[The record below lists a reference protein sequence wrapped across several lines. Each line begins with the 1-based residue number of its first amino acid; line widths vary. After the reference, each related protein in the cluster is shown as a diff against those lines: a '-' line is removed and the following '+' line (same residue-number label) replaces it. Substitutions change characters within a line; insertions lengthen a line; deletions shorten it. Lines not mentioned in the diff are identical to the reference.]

1 MNPSSRVMAYGMVCA
16 AVSMALLSG
25 CSEVSLNQPP
35 IIDRSVPANAG
46 PAPAETVVTPGA
58 AAAPGGTTS
67 GGSAPAAQP
76 EAEPEA
82 QPLAAPGAVQAQP
95 LQGAMAP
102 AAVTGGAAPAMPP
115 PPPSA
120 GPASAAPGMAMAA
133 PVTPAAVAPL
143 PSEKTPGALPAAGS
157 WIWPVHGD
165 VVGKFDGKT
174 SKGIDI
180 AVAGG
185 ENVVAVAAGTV
196 LYAGSMQGYG
206 RLVIV
211 RHPGGVVS
219 VYAHNRSN
227 LVHEGQAV
235 QQGDPIAI
243 VGGGGAPST
252 LHFEVRR
259 AGVPL
264 DPMPFLGAMNAA
276 P

>member
-25 CSEVSLNQPP
+25 CSEVSLGQPP
-35 IIDRSVPANAG
+35 VIDRSVPANAG
-46 PAPAETVVTPGA
+46 PAPAETVVAPGA
-58 AAAPGGTTS
+58 AAAAPQ
-67 GGSAPAAQP
+67 GGSAPPAPP

-82 QPLAAPGAVQAQP
+82 QPLAAPGTVQAQP
-95 LQGAMAP
+95 LP
-102 AAVTGGAAPAMPP
+102 GAAAGAPGMPA
-115 PPPSA
+115 PPSA
-120 GPASAAPGMAMAA
+120 GPASGAPGVAMAA
-133 PVTPAAVAPL
+133 PTAPAAVTPV
-143 PSEKTPGALPAAGS
+143 PSERVPGALPAAGS

-165 VVGKFDGKT
+165 LVARFDGKT

-211 RHPGGVVS
+211 RHPGGLVS

-227 LVHEGQAV
+227 LVREGQAV

>member
-1 MNPSSRVMAYGMVCA
+1 
-16 AVSMALLSG
+16 
-25 CSEVSLNQPP
+25 
-35 IIDRSVPANAG
+35 
-46 PAPAETVVTPGA
+46 
-58 AAAPGGTTS
+58 
-67 GGSAPAAQP
+67 
-76 EAEPEA
+76 
-82 QPLAAPGAVQAQP
+82 
-95 LQGAMAP
+95 
-102 AAVTGGAAPAMPP
+102 
-115 PPPSA
+115 
-120 GPASAAPGMAMAA
+120 MAMAA
-133 PVTPAAVAPL
+133 PVTPAAVSPV
-143 PSEKTPGALPAAGS
+143 PSENAPGALPAAGS

-211 RHPGGVVS
+211 RHPNGLVS

-227 LVHEGQAV
+227 LVREGQAV
-235 QQGDPIAI
+235 RQGDPIAI

-259 AGVPL
+259 AGIPL

>member
-35 IIDRSVPANAG
+35 PIIDRSVSANAG
-46 PAPAETVVTPGA
+46 PAPAETVVAPGA
-58 AAAPGGTTS
+58 AAAAPQ

-102 AAVTGGAAPAMPP
+102 AAVTGAAAPAMPA

-120 GPASAAPGMAMAA
+120 APAAPGMAMAA
-133 PVTPAAVAPL
+133 PVTPGAVAPV
-143 PSEKTPGALPAAGS
+143 PSEKAPGALPAAGS

-211 RHPGGVVS
+211 RHPGGIVS

>member
-35 IIDRSVPANAG
+35 PVIDRSVPANAG
-46 PAPAETVVTPGA
+46 PAPAETVVAPGSA
-58 AAAPGGTTS
+58 AAAPEGG
-67 GGSAPAAQP
+67 GAAPASQP
-76 EAEPEA
+76 ESEPEA

-95 LQGAMAP
+95 LQGPVAP
-102 AAVTGGAAPAMPP
+102 GTPTPSVAPP
-115 PPPSA
+115 
-120 GPASAAPGMAMAA
+120 SAAPGMAMAA
-133 PVTPAAVAPL
+133 PVTPAAVAPV
-143 PSEKTPGALPAAGS
+143 PSEKAPGALPAAGS

-165 VVGKFDGKT
+165 VVGQFDGKT

-180 AVAGG
+180 AVAAG

-196 LYAGSMQGYG
+196 LYVGSMQGYG

-211 RHPGGVVS
+211 RHPGGIVS
-219 VYAHNRSN
+219 VYAHNRTN

-252 LHFEVRR
+252 LHFEARR

-264 DPMPFLGAMNAA
+264 DPMPFLGPMNAA